1 MSTAITTYGGQ
12 AAYELALPQE
22 DSEAPD
28 MYWEV
33 NNLINGSDADLLAYE
48 QFKDMAD
55 ERIFDLLPEG
65 WLFEFLRESAVSL
78 EPNRRLAAAPIR
90 KALEQIAGEM
100 LDEAH
105 AEAVKRFQRYGD
117 EP

>member
-1 MSTAITTYGGQ
+1 MSTAISTYGGQ
-12 AAYELALPQE
+12 ARYELAQPA
-22 DSEAPD
+22 DSETPD
-28 MYWEV
+28 MYWDVHGLV
-33 NNLINGSDADLLAYE
+33 NGEDADLLTYE
-48 QFKDMAD
+48 QFKDVAD

-78 EPNRRLAAAPIR
+78 EPNRRLAAKPIR

-105 AEAVKRFQRYGD
+105 AEAVKKFQAVGY